1 MQGIGRVLDLW
12 VFDSRG
18 HWWTFRVE
26 GVLSVKGIGGFL
38 PVVSEQTRQRRKRP
52 FEEETVDRYLHTYP
66 WVLLS

>member
-1 MQGIGRVLDLW
+1 M
-12 VFDSRG
+12 
-18 HWWTFRVE
+18 E

-52 FEEETVDRYLHTYP
+52 FEEETVDRYLDTYP